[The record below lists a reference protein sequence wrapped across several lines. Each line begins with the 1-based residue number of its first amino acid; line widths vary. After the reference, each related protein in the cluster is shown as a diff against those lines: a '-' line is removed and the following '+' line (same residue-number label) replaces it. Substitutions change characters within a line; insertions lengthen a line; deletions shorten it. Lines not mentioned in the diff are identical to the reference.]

1 MTRRALAAHARS
13 GMQSE
18 LDTRHAQW
26 LAISLALVAA
36 PHVQR
41 LPWWLSGL
49 AAMLIVWRANIAR
62 TRSKLPPRVAVI
74 GIVLV
79 ASAGVYFQYG
89 TMFGRDAGVALLVV
103 MLGLKLLEM
112 SNRRDALLLI
122 FLSYFLVITNFLYS
136 QTIPTALYMLAC
148 VWFITAAMIGV
159 NYARPARSVVPQMRT
174 SAVLLAQAA
183 PLMLVLFVLFP
194 RVHGPLWGM
203 PSDAQRASTGLSDSM
218 APGSVTDVALSDAV
232 AFRVAFTSPMPEP
245 KSMYWRGPVLWD
257 YDGRTWRAPPRR
269 YAKMSY
275 DAEYKPVEYSVTL
288 EPHGKVWLFALDLP
302 GILPPRT
309 LATSDFQL
317 ISPRPVAT
325 RLRYEMT
332 SFLEYRYG
340 VNDPQ
345 SLLDQAL
352 ALPAGFNP
360 RTLELANSLKARH
373 KTDRAI
379 VEAAYA
385 MFGRERFFYTLS
397 PPPLGT
403 HMVDEFLFDT
413 KSGFCEHYASAFA
426 VLMRAAGI
434 PARVVTGYLG
444 GEINPI
450 GDYVIVRQ
458 AEAHAWTEVW
468 LRGTGWV
475 RVDPTA
481 AVSPARLERG
491 ITTVDA
497 AGTLPL
503 FMRSDNPVM
512 RRMRLTWDSLAN
524 SWNQWVLG
532 YTPERQRSLLTRVGL
547 DDATWRTLAGLLL
560 GFVGAVVLVI
570 AFFTLRRLRVR
581 VDDPV
586 QRAYLAFCR
595 KLAARGLARA
605 PAEGPL
611 AYARRIAQSRPDL
624 AGAVADFVALYVS
637 LRYARAARETGVARL
652 KKLAHDF
659 RPSK

>member
-1 MTRRALAAHARS
+1 MKN
-13 GMQSE
+13 E
-18 LDTRHAQW
+18 LDTRHTLW
-26 LAISLALVAA
+26 LAMSIALVAA

-41 LPWWLSGL
+41 LPWWLSGV
-49 AAMLIVWRANIAR
+49 AATLIVWRAYIAR
-62 TRSKLPPRVAVI
+62 ARKKLPPRVALF
-74 GIVLV
+74 GIVVV

-112 SNRRDALLLI
+112 RNRRDALLLI

-148 VWFITAAMIGV
+148 VWFITAAMIGI
-159 NYARPARSVVPQMRT
+159 NYARPARSIVPQMRT

-194 RVHGPLWGM
+194 RVQGPLWGM
-203 PSDAQRASTGLSDSM
+203 PTDAQRGSTGLSDTM

-232 AFRVAFTSPMPEP
+232 AFRVEFKSAMPEP
-245 KSMYWRGPVLWD
+245 RRMYWRGPVLWD

-269 YAKMSY
+269 YVKMSY
-275 DAEYKPVEYSVTL
+275 DADFKPVEYSVTL
-288 EPHGKVWLFALDLP
+288 EPHGKSWLFALDLP
-302 GILPPRT
+302 GVLPPRT

-317 ISPRPVAT
+317 ISPRPVTT
-325 RLRYEMT
+325 RMRYEMT
-332 SFLEYRYG
+332 SFLEYRFG
-340 VNDPQ
+340 LNEPQ
-345 SLLDQAL
+345 VLLDQAL

-360 RTLELANSLKARH
+360 RTLALAKTLRSRH
-373 KTDRAI
+373 NTDRAI

-385 MFGRERFFYTLS
+385 MFGRERFMYTLA

-413 KSGFCEHYASAFA
+413 RSGFCEHYAAAFV
-426 VLMRAAGI
+426 VLMRAAGV
-434 PARVVTGYLG
+434 PARIVTGYLG
-444 GEINPI
+444 GEVNPI

-468 LRGTGWV
+468 LQGLGWV
-475 RVDPTA
+475 RIDPTA
-481 AVSPARLERG
+481 AVSPARIERG
-491 ITTVDA
+491 ITAADA
-497 AGTLPL
+497 TGTLPL
-503 FMRSDNPVM
+503 FIRSDNAVM
-512 RRMRLTWDSLAN
+512 RRLRFTWDSLAN
-524 SWNQWVLG
+524 TWNQWVLG

-547 DDATWRTLAGLLL
+547 DDATWRTLAALLL
-560 GFVGAVVLVI
+560 ALAGVVILVL
-570 AFFTLRRLRVR
+570 AFFTVRRLRVH

-595 KLAARGLARA
+595 KLAARGLARD

-611 AYARRIAQSRPDL
+611 AYAGRIAQSRPDL
-624 AGAVADFVALYVS
+624 AGAVGDFVELYVS
-637 LRYARAARETGVARL
+637 LRYAGAARETRVARL